1 MKPGRDDVRREVWEV
16 QGRSRRNDRKKGDS
30 SAKKQVEIGE
40 TPKRYYYTSYGG
52 LRVIYNDTVKAAKIT
67 REVWERSLGGT
78 RQK

>member
-1 MKPGRDDVRREVWEV
+1 MSAEKFGRYKAEVEEMIERKVILARRCKLK
-16 QGRSRRNDRKKGDS
+16 S
-30 SAKKQVEIGE
+30 GE